1 MTNRPLPTIGI
12 IFLLFVLSSCS
23 FFIQKPAPGPEPV
36 RFQLVPETDWPVLE
50 DDLDQQGLE
59 QAVLQSLTYLRNR
72 LGGNNYGLGSR
83 EISHDEILESLTLFL
98 EIIKTN
104 PDKESRSK
112 QIKTHFNLYRTVQ
125 NKEPLPLL
133 VTGYYEPT
141 LQGSRSPSPR
151 FRYPVYRL
159 PDDLLFIDLGNFSKK
174 YQGQKM
180 TARIEANQV
189 IPYYSRKEIDLEGRL
204 AGKNLEIL
212 WVDDLLKLF
221 FLHIQGSGQVLLED
235 GSLVKLGYHA
245 ANGHPYYAIGRELI
259 RKGVVKP
266 EELSLQSIYAYLKDH
281 PEEQGAVL
289 NLNPSYIFF
298 QEVQGGPFGS
308 LGFPLTPGR
317 SVAADYKIFPP
328 ASLAWL
334 EGWKPQLDNHNQ
346 IRSWAPF
353 GRWVCL
359 QDSGGAIKGPSR
371 VDLFWGK
378 GEEAEVA
385 AGHLR
390 HQGTIFI
397 LLKKDEAKG

>member
-1 MTNRPLPTIGI
+1 MTNNPLATIGLI
-12 IFLLFVLSSCS
+12 LLLTLLCSCS
-23 FFIQKPAPGPEPV
+23 FFIQKPAPGQEPA
-36 RFQLVPETDWPVLE
+36 RFQLIPETDWPVLE

-59 QAVLQSLTYLRNR
+59 QAVIQSLTYLRNR
-72 LGGNNYGLGSR
+72 LGGNNYSLGSK
-83 EISHDEILESLTLFL
+83 EISNDEILESLNLFL
-98 EIIKTN
+98 EIIRTI
-104 PDKESRSK
+104 PDKQSRYQ

-133 VTGYYEPT
+133 LTGYYEPS
-141 LQGSRSPSPR
+141 LQGSRNPSPR
-151 FRYPVYRL
+151 FRFPVYRL
-159 PDDLLFIDLGNFSKK
+159 PDDLLFINLENFSKK
-174 YQGQKM
+174 YQGQKLM
-180 TARIEANQV
+180 ARIEANQV
-189 IPYYSRKEIDLEGRL
+189 IPYFSRKEIDLEGRL
-204 AGKNLEIL
+204 EGKNLEIL

-221 FLHIQGSGQVLLED
+221 FMHIQGSGQVLLED
-235 GSLVKLGYHA
+235 GSPVKLGYHA
-245 ANGHPYYAIGRELI
+245 TNGHPYYAIGRELI

-266 EELSLQSIYAYLKDH
+266 EELSLQMIYAYLKDH
-281 PEEQGAVL
+281 PEEQGAIL

-298 QEVQGGPFGS
+298 KEVQGGPFGS

-334 EGWKPQLDNHNQ
+334 EGWKPQLDDRKQ
-346 IRSWAPF
+346 IRSWVPF

-371 VDLFWGK
+371 VDLFWGN
-378 GEEAEVA
+378 GEEAETA

-397 LLKKDEAKG
+397 LLKKER